1 MTLFR
6 KMPRAAELSIA
17 AILATV
23 LFGAITTQAQ
33 AAQGWGLGI
42 GYHNPVSSNLG
53 VSFLYAGQSF
63 GFEAA
68 IGGLGASGGDDSDSG
83 SGAYLAGDV
92 DIKYFFGKGTG
103 GYVEAGVGYGI
114 SVSTSGGGLGAS
126 LGQGGP
132 FAGGGLMLQGSSLYG
147 LIGGDY
153 LFSSKK
159 AIFMGTLG
167 FWL

>member
-1 MTLFR
+1 MTLLR
-6 KMPRAAELSIA
+6 KMLGTASLSILS
-17 AILATV
+17 ILATV
-23 LFGAITTQAQ
+23 LFGAIATPAQ

-114 SVSTSGGGLGAS
+114 AVSTSGGGFGAN
-126 LGQGGP
+126 LGQGGA
-132 FAGGGLMLQGSSLYG
+132 FAGGGIMFAGSSLYG

-153 LFSSKK
+153 LFSTKH
-159 AIFMGTLG
+159 AVFMATLG